1 MGFVQPDSINTERAF
16 GRWVKARRTDQKM
29 SQAEL
34 AAAISARGIALDASA
49 ISRIESG
56 DRSIRLNE
64 ADAIALALGEAL
76 FSGPLADRL
85 SEGTIV
91 FDLIARAA
99 ERLAQLC
106 ERRDR
111 LETEAISVDNGID
124 EASAALEAALGRIGV
139 LDDDETNYL
148 VGKVSVLANHPRS
161 RELFDRIVELA
172 EPHLSRAFVAQWAE
186 QRAAERGQR
195 PEAS

>member
-1 MGFVQPDSINTERAF
+1 MRKRFC
-16 GRWVKARRTDQKM
+16 RRYD
-29 SQAEL
+29 
-34 AAAISARGIALDASA
+34 
-49 ISRIESG
+49 
-56 DRSIRLNE
+56 
-64 ADAIALALGEAL
+64 
-76 FSGPLADRL
+76 
-85 SEGTIV
+85 
-91 FDLIARAA
+91 
-99 ERLAQLC
+99 AQLC

-186 QRAAERGQR
+186 QRAADRGQH
-195 PEAS
+195 PEAP